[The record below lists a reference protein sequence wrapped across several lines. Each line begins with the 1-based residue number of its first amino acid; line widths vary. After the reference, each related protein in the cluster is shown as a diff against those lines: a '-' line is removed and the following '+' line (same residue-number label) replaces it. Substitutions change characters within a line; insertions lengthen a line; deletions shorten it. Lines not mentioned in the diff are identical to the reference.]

1 MKHSKR
7 IILLLIVLSLALL
20 YAGSRIKM
28 VELGYKVSRLKS
40 EISEMKRENALLRS
54 RVAQGKSADRLSQWA
69 IKLGMTTPGADRV
82 LFLDK

>member
-1 MKHSKR
+1 MRQYKR
-7 IILLLIVLSLALL
+7 ILQILVVLSLALL

-28 VELGYKVSRLKS
+28 VELGYEVSRVKS